1 MRIMRA
7 QNKVSV
13 LARLLGHGVLVQENQ
28 VHPMSPFV
36 PFPAPQSP
44 QLACGRNTSWEVSYA
59 FEMTVVNEAFGRLT
73 GRQVLDELSFVLAN
87 DVGVSSISSSL
98 YVHEKIH
105 LGGSEWNSCGHAATQ
120 QLPILHS
127 KSIPSHR
134 MSPTQVCSP
143 SPSFSPID
151 PPTACVFSENCL
163 ARKKLMEEFEEADI
177 LWPDYDRDEDELT
190 EEWHAGLGA
199 RRRTSSPVEIP
210 SRPQPV
216 RSWTLGFASSDRVH
230 GDDDDKDDG
239 GKTHIVPP
247 HVMVTRRI
255 AGKTSFSVCVG
266 NGRTLKGRDLR
277 QVRNSILRMTGF
289 LER

>member
-1 MRIMRA
+1 MCMRRFIRSSTLLMR
-7 QNKVSV
+7 
-13 LARLLGHGVLVQENQ
+13 
-28 VHPMSPFV
+28 
-36 PFPAPQSP
+36 
-44 QLACGRNTSWEVSYA
+44 W
-59 FEMTVVNEAFGRLT
+59 
-73 GRQVLDELSFVLAN
+73 
-87 DVGVSSISSSL
+87 
-98 YVHEKIH
+98 
-105 LGGSEWNSCGHAATQ
+105 GGSEWNSCGHAATQ
-120 QLPILHS
+120 QLPIPHS

-151 PPTACVFSENCL
+151 PPTACVFSENYL
-163 ARKKLMEEFEEADI
+163 VRKKLMEEFEEADI

-190 EEWHAGLGA
+190 EEWHAGLGT

-216 RSWTLGFASSDRVH
+216 RSWTLGFASSDRVQ

-239 GKTHIVPP
+239 GQTHNVPP

-255 AGKTSFSVCVG
+255 ADKTSFSVCVG